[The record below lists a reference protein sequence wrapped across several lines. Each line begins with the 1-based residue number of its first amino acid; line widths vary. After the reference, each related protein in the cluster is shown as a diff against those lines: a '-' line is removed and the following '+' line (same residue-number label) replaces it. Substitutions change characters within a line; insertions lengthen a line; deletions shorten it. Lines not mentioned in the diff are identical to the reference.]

1 MMLKRDAAEVVEGE
15 GDDQKRD
22 GVGAEEGEEGLMGG
36 PRLYREFW
44 SSRGKKNANNFFAV
58 RG

>member
-1 MMLKRDAAEVVEGE
+1 MQKRDDVEAVEEE

-22 GVGAEEGEEGLMGG
+22 ITEEGEEGLMFG
-36 PRLYREFW
+36 PRHYREFW
-44 SSRGKKNANNFFAV
+44 SSRGKKNDANNFFAV